1 MISKLLIAY
10 DGSACSDAALEDLK
24 RAGLPEELEVVI
36 LTVAPVFLPPDDSVP
51 DDEVVSSGALAM
63 VSELEHAAREALDHA
78 HVIAEVGASRVR
90 KIFPKWTV
98 SARAEGDSPAWS
110 VIKTASKI
118 HSDLIVE
125 GGHRHSSAG
134 GRLIMGSVSQRI
146 LYEADCSVRLARC
159 SSETPEGPVRIIVGC
174 DGSAASCAALDAV
187 ALRNWPPGSE
197 VRLVTAG
204 DAVAADEP
212 DEKLRAAGLLTSKV
226 ATHGDPAHV
235 LIHEADEWNADAIF
249 VGTRDLHGLRH
260 LLHGSVASAVAAHAQ
275 CSVEVVRPARNKD
288 H

>member
-36 LTVAPVFLPPDDSVP
+36 LTVAPVFLPPDDPVT
-51 DDEVVSSGALAM
+51 DDEVVSSGARAM
-63 VSELEHAAREALDHA
+63 VSEFEHAARDVLNHA
-78 HVIAEVGASRVR
+78 HVVAEEGASRVR
-90 KIFPKWTV
+90 KIFPTWTV
-98 SARAEGDSPAWS
+98 KARAEGDSPAWS
-110 VIKTASKI
+110 VIKTAAEL
-118 HSDLIVE
+118 HSDLILE
-125 GGHRHSSAG
+125 GGHRHASAG

-159 SSETPEGPVRIIVGC
+159 SSQTHDGPVRIIVGC
-174 DGSAASCAALDAV
+174 NGSAESCAALDAV
-187 ALRNWPPGSE
+187 ALRNWPPESE

-204 DAVAADEP
+204 DAVAFDER
-212 DEKLRAAGLLTSKV
+212 DEKLRAAGLVTSKV
-226 ATHGDPAHV
+226 STHGDPAHV
-235 LIHEADEWNADAIF
+235 LMHEAEEWNADSIF

-260 LLHGSVASAVAAHAQ
+260 WIHGSVASEVAAHAQ
-275 CSVEVVRPARNKD
+275 CSVEVVRPGRNSD